1 MMTTMKVGQ
10 RLLSR
15 ESLVLLQFE
24 QSGAASDG
32 LDPGQGA
39 SNALTPTLR
48 ATSFAAVTS
57 PANSAI

>member
-1 MMTTMKVGQ
+1 MKVGQ

-15 ESLVLLQFE
+15 ESLVLVQFE

-32 LDPGQGA
+32 LDPGQGV
-39 SNALTPTLR
+39 SNALTAALR
-48 ATSFAAVTS
+48 ATSFAGATS